1 MSGNDLAVTIW
12 AFIAGIGVKMIII
25 LSTVIMAAGVLE
37 NIRRARAKDCDS
49 KQKKLNIISAA
60 VLLLPIAL
68 VVVFLVVI

>member
-1 MSGNDLAVTIW
+1 VSGEDLAGILR

-37 NIRRARAKDCDS
+37 NIRRARVKDCDS

>member
-1 MSGNDLAVTIW
+1 MSGEDL
-12 AFIAGIGVKMIII
+12 AGIGVKMIII

-37 NIRRARAKDCDS
+37 NIRRASAKDCDS

-68 VVVFLVVI
+68 AVVFLVVI

>member
-1 MSGNDLAVTIW
+1 VSGNDLAVTIR

-68 VVVFLVVI
+68 AVVFLVVI